1 VASSTFDLL
10 ALALAP
16 GLSPRGARELLARGP
31 LADSLARPRDHADL
45 LDRATVAAIESG
57 ALAACAER
65 ELEAARRLSVD
76 VIGLGEDRYPLWLR
90 TTHTPP
96 LVLWCRG
103 TLVDTGAA
111 SVAIVGSRAAT
122 PLGQAFARRLAEA
135 LASAGLEVVSG
146 LARGIDA
153 AAHRGA
159 LAAGGRT
166 LAVLGSGLDRLYPP
180 EHDRLADEVAAS
192 GALLSEFPLGT
203 RPWKAHFPRR
213 NRVIAGLA
221 RGVVVVEASGRSGA
235 LSTARAALDEGREV
249 MAVPGH
255 PAQPQAEGTNG
266 LLRDGAALVRGPADV
281 LDAPGIETPATPLR
295 APEDA
300 VLRALG
306 EGVPRGVDEL
316 QERTGL
322 AVPAL
327 LARLAALELEGALRR
342 VPGALYVSG
351 RAASGYTRGR

>member
-1 VASSTFDLL
+1 
-10 ALALAP
+10 
-16 GLSPRGARELLARGP
+16 
-31 LADSLARPRDHADL
+31 
-45 LDRATVAAIESG
+45 
-57 ALAACAER
+57 
-65 ELEAARRLSVD
+65 
-76 VIGLGEDRYPLWLR
+76 
-90 TTHTPP
+90 
-96 LVLWCRG
+96 VLWCRG
-103 TLVDTGAA
+103 TLSDTGAA

-159 LAAGGRT
+159 LVAGGRT
-166 LAVLGSGLDRLYPP
+166 LAVLGSGLDRVYPP
-180 EHDRLADEVAAS
+180 EHDALAGEVAAS

-235 LSTARAALDEGREV
+235 LSTARAALEEGREV

-255 PAQPQAEGTNG
+255 PAHPQAEGTNG

-281 LDAPGIETPATPLR
+281 LEALGIEAFPTPRRP
-295 APEDA
+295 PEDA

-316 QERTGL
+316 QQRTGL

-351 RAASGYTRGR
+351 GAASGYTRGR